1 MKSKRNN
8 RIRRL
13 LVIEAAR
20 LMYEEGVDQYLDA
33 KRKAAKRLVGG
44 YTLHL
49 PSNGEISEEIYR
61 MARFEE
67 PDAVTQRLF
76 DMRVLAMD
84 VMEQLTPFN
93 PRLIGSVSSGRIRAS
108 SDIDLHVFVDRPET
122 LFVYLDD
129 MGWPYE
135 TKSICIRKEGRF
147 MEFTHVYL
155 DMEFPVELSVYPTQ
169 DLRIRGRSSTDG
181 KPIDR
186 LSVGR
191 LRALI
196 MHEHPEQWE
205 ALIYGGGGDE
215 ACVEALAD

>member
-8 RIRRL
+8 RLRRL
-13 LVIEAAR
+13 LIIEAAR

-84 VMEQLTPFN
+84 VMEQLAPFN
-93 PRLIGSVSSGRIRAS
+93 PRLIGSVSTGRIRAS
-108 SDIDLHVFVDRPET
+108 SDIDLHVFVDMPET
-122 LFVYLDD
+122 LFRYLDELE
-129 MGWPYE
+129 WPYE

-147 MEFTHVYL
+147 MEFTHIYL
-155 DMEFPVELSVYPTQ
+155 DMEFPVELSVYPLR
-169 DLRIRGRSSTDG
+169 DLRVRGRSSTDG

-186 LSVGR
+186 LSAGR
-191 LRALI
+191 LRTLI
-196 MHEHPEQWE
+196 MNEHPDQWE
-205 ALIYGGGGDE
+205 ALMYGDGGGE
-215 ACVEALAD
+215 TRVEAFSD